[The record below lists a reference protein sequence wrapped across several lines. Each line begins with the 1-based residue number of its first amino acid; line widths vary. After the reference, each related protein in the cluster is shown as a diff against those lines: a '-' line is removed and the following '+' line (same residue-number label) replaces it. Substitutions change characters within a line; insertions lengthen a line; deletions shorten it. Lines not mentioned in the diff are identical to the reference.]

1 MEEQDYSYLNDRL
14 MAEMWLAEAGLFP
27 ATMADNLYA
36 WARMQDG
43 IKDARLEVSVGVDE
57 KTPFVRFVLIP
68 KYWILYRLQEKFN
81 NKGGIIGKIMLLILH
96 KLGAP
101 VFAGQLL
108 TRMAKNYLPKKYDV
122 RYEYS
127 RE

>member
-1 MEEQDYSYLNDRL
+1 MDEQDYSYLNDRL

-36 WARMQDG
+36 WARMQSG
-43 IKDARLEVSVGVDE
+43 IAEARLQVSVGVDE
-57 KTPFVRFVLIP
+57 KAPFVKFVLIP
-68 KYWILYRLQEKFN
+68 KYWFLYKLQERFRSR
-81 NKGGIIGKIMLLILH
+81 GGIIGKMMLLLLS

-101 VFAGQLL
+101 VFAGEAL
-108 TRMAKNYLPKKYDV
+108 TQMAKAYLPRKYDV

>member
-14 MAEMWLAEAGLFP
+14 MAEMWLAESGLFP

-36 WARMQDG
+36 WARMQAG
-43 IKDARLEVSVGVDE
+43 IANARLEVSVGLDDKE
-57 KTPFVRFVLIP
+57 PFVKFVLIP
-68 KYWILYRLQEKFN
+68 SSWLLYSLQERFKK
-81 NKGGIIGKIMLLILH
+81 KGGIIGKIMLLVLSKI
-96 KLGAP
+96 GAP
-101 VFAGQLL
+101 VFAGETLSQ
-108 TRMAKNYLPKKYDV
+108 MAKSYLPKKYDV